1 MRPDW
6 ERDGIQLYCADCSVL
21 EFVPVFRNMGF
32 ASQAAKILYGI
43 VCCVAVVVM
52 NHATFRDRSE
62 VLLPNNNCSQFPCSR
77 VRNFNECP
85 WFPVFVVANRHCT
98 DGNDPVRDAS
108 LFEFRFRGQ
117 MNAFEVFIPRAMPS
131 GKGIGGTLTE
141 AILIAEHSLA
151 DNLWKAVLG
160 VPNSAAFLRTKSSRF
175 CPVWLNSVVA
185 SAYFASFSNHAA
197 IIRELNQNFN
207 GRGTSERALS
217 EERSSLFPVAK
228 EIQREL
234 I

>member
-6 ERDGIQLYCADCSVL
+6 ERDGIKLYCADCSVL

-85 WFPVFVVANRHCT
+85 WFPVFVVANSHSA
-98 DGNDPVRDAS
+98 DGNDPVRYAS
-108 LFEFRFRGQ
+108 FFEFRFRGE
-117 MNAFEVFIPRAMPS
+117 MNSFEVFVPRVMPS
-131 GKGIGGTLTE
+131 GKGIGWTLSE
-141 AILIAEHSLA
+141 AMLIAEHSLA
-151 DNLWKAVLG
+151 DNRWKAVLG
-160 VPNSAAFLRTKSSRF
+160 VPNATAFLRTKSSRF
-175 CPVWLNSVVA
+175 SPVWFNAVVA
-185 SAYFASFSNHAA
+185 SAYFASFSNHVA
-197 IIRELNQNFN
+197 IVRELNRNFN
-207 GRGTSERALS
+207 GCGTSERALS
-217 EERSSLFPVAK
+217 EERSSLFPVSK